1 MRVLPFLRVATV
13 PAVDSVLATSS
24 WIESVMTEA
33 ISTIPDQRRF
43 WDLWHERHTVASHTD
58 HSQAALEDFV
68 EAMSEQ
74 PNKRVLEV
82 GCGQGREAISLARRG
97 FAVSAFDHSEV
108 AISIARTNAI
118 KASRKIAF
126 IEHDMARPFPYAS
139 ESFGGAFGHLSLH
152 YFDDLTTRIIFSELQ
167 RVLGP
172 DGVLYFTVRSIR
184 DPLYD
189 QGEHLGE
196 NIFCLR
202 GHVRHF
208 FDIPYIED
216 VLSKWD
222 IRLAKCY
229 DTSHRTVNP
238 GVFIRVLAMRI

>member
-1 MRVLPFLRVATV
+1 M
-13 PAVDSVLATSS
+13 
-24 WIESVMTEA
+24 
-33 ISTIPDQRRF
+33 
-43 WDLWHERHTVASHTD
+43 ASHTD
-58 HSQAALEDFV
+58 HSQAALQAFV

-74 PNKRVLEV
+74 SNKQVLEV

-118 KASRKIAF
+118 KADRKVAF
-126 IEHDMARPFPYAS
+126 IEHDTAKPLPYTS
-139 ESFGGAFGHLSLH
+139 ESFGGAFAHLSLH
-152 YFDDLTTRIIFSELQ
+152 YFDDSTTEIIFNELQ

-172 DGVLYFTVRSIR
+172 DGVLFFTVRSTR
-184 DPLYD
+184 DPLYG
-189 QGEHLGE
+189 QGENIGE

-208 FDIPYIED
+208 FDISYIKNL
-216 VLSKWD
+216 LSKWD
-222 IRLAKCY
+222 IRLSEWY

-238 GVFIRVLAMRI
+238 GVFIRVLAVRI

>member
-1 MRVLPFLRVATV
+1 
-13 PAVDSVLATSS
+13 
-24 WIESVMTEA
+24 MTEA
-33 ISTIPDQRRF
+33 ISTIPDQRMF

-58 HSQAALEDFV
+58 HSQAALQAFV

-74 PNKRVLEV
+74 SNKQVLEV

-118 KASRKIAF
+118 KADRKVAF
-126 IEHDMARPFPYAS
+126 IEHDTAKPLPYTS
-139 ESFGGAFGHLSLH
+139 ESFGGAFAHLSLH
-152 YFDDLTTRIIFSELQ
+152 YFDDSTTEIIFNELQ

-172 DGVLYFTVRSIR
+172 DGVLFFTVRSTR
-184 DPLYD
+184 DPLYG
-189 QGEHLGE
+189 QGENIGE

-208 FDIPYIED
+208 FDISYIKNL
-216 VLSKWD
+216 LSKWD
-222 IRLAKCY
+222 IRLSEWY

-238 GVFIRVLAMRI
+238 GVFIRVLAVRI